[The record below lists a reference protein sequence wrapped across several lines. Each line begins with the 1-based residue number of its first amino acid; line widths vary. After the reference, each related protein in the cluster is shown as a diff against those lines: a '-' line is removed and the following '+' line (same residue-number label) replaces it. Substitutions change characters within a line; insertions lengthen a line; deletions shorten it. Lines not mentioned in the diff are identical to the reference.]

1 MALKMGKNAEEIAEL
16 REKQYKMLSEDKK
29 VTSMYTDLMMNITQE
44 DLEVVSKDSDKIDK
58 IVEKG
63 KEKVVELNIEDL
75 QESPKNCYSKVDGE
89 KREEMI
95 ASLKSYGQITPIFV
109 RPKESVEEYQDKI
122 TKPFE
127 ILIGHTRVD
136 CLKEI
141 GSRTV
146 KAIIVS
152 CDDIEAT
159 LLIAQSN
166 IQREKVTAIELAR
179 AYRNTYEALKC
190 DKGGNDKVLKGQ
202 KQNSNLNENV
212 EISTFSPKSQSATL
226 VRTDEIV
233 AQKYGIS
240 KDTLRR
246 KMALAYCTDMVINF
260 YNNKKLPQDTI
271 VAIHKLDHDTQNQ
284 ICHLMKDYGV
294 NKIGKKDAMR
304 IKEVYEEYI
313 SREDKPMR
321 NFPPNKVK
329 ELIEEIASKKT
340 KTKDKKDKDESSLS
354 KKKKEDKTEGVPKKE
369 NLYLIEDEY
378 FPEEIPQDKREEYIR
393 DILEYV
399 QEKGI
404 VFNYN

>member
-16 REKQYKMLSEDKK
+16 RKKQYKMLSEDKK

-179 AYRNTYEALKC
+179 AYRNTYEALKQD
-190 DKGGNDKVLKGQ
+190 DKKNLTAGNYK
-202 KQNSNLNENV
+202 NENV
-212 EISTFSPKSQSATL
+212 EIPTNLSVSQNETPK
-226 VRTDEIV
+226 RTDEIV
-233 AQKYGIS
+233 AEKYGIS
-240 KDTLRR
+240 RATLVR

-284 ICHLMKDYGV
+284 ICHFMKDYGV
-294 NKIGKKDAMR
+294 NKIGKKDAIH

-329 ELIEEIASKKT
+329 ELIEEIANKKT
-340 KTKDKKDKDESSLS
+340 KPKDKKDKVENSLD
-354 KKKKEDKTEGVPKKE
+354 KKTRAEKTEGIVKKE
-369 NLYLIEDEY
+369 NMYLIEDEY
-378 FPEEIPQDKREEYIR
+378 FPEEIPHDKREEYIR

>member
-141 GSRTV
+141 GSKTV

-179 AYRNTYEALKC
+179 AYRNTYEALKQ
-190 DKGGNDKVLKGQ
+190 DK
-202 KQNSNLNENV
+202 NSNLKVGELKNKNV
-212 EISTFSPKSQSATL
+212 GISTNFPKSQVGTSG
-226 VRTDEIV
+226 RTDEIV

-240 KDTLRR
+240 KNTLWR
-246 KMALAYCTDMVINF
+246 KMSLAYCTDMVVSFFNA
-260 YNNKKLPQDTI
+260 KKIPQE
-271 VAIHKLDHDTQNQ
+271 AIEKLYKLDHDTQNQ
-284 ICHLMKDYGV
+284 ICHFMKDYGV
-294 NKIGKKDAMR
+294 NKIGKKDAIH

-329 ELIEEIASKKT
+329 ELIEEIANKKT
-340 KTKDKKDKDESSLS
+340 KPKDKKDKVENSLD
-354 KKKKEDKTEGVPKKE
+354 KKTRAEKTEGIVKKE
-369 NLYLIEDEY
+369 NMYLIEDEY
-378 FPEEIPQDKREEYIR
+378 FPEEIPHDKREEYIR

>member
-16 REKQYKMLSEDKK
+16 RKKQYKMLSEDKK

-141 GSRTV
+141 GSKTV

-179 AYRNTYEALKC
+179 AYRNTYEALKQ
-190 DKGGNDKVLKGQ
+190 DK
-202 KQNSNLNENV
+202 NSNLKVGESKNENV
-212 EISTFSPKSQSATL
+212 GISTNFPKSQSATS

-233 AQKYGIS
+233 AEKYGIS

-284 ICHLMKDYGV
+284 ICHFMKDYGV
-294 NKIGKKDAMR
+294 NKIGKKDAIH

-313 SREDKPMR
+313 NREDKPMR

-329 ELIEEIASKKT
+329 ELIEEIANKKT
-340 KTKDKKDKDESSLS
+340 KPKDKKDKVENSLDKKS
-354 KKKKEDKTEGVPKKE
+354 KAEKTEGIVKKE
-369 NLYLIEDEY
+369 NMYLIEDEY
-378 FPEEIPQDKREEYIR
+378 FPEEIPRDKREEYIR